1 IPADNYEAN
10 RHYFLSGFFRDTYD
24 NALAALP
31 VVNSGVNIT
40 RIEVWVVNQQAN
52 TQDVRNVLAF
62 SDLGESSPFLS
73 SDYNNS
79 GIISPGQ
86 LPNPDNENNLLY
98 NNLMT
103 NQEVLNF
110 TNANAAIQN
119 LGYGLRQGVHY
130 ERVGNARKLT
140 ATEYTFNS
148 RLGFISLKQSL
159 NNAEVLAVAYEYTLN
174 GQTFQVGTLSQ
185 DGIVAPQAL
194 ILKMLKSSITTVRL
208 SDGNSSPLWD
218 NMMKNVY
225 NLEAFGIA
233 PENFRLEVWY
243 NNPATGVNMNYI
255 PREPFD
261 GKLLIQVLNLDRIDA
276 QQMPGSDGFFDF
288 VTNAATQGG
297 LIDASS
303 GRIYFPVT
311 EPFGSHLSD
320 KVIAELGN
328 TPQAQQIIS
337 QVVFQP
343 LYDSTKTSAQINFPQ
358 LNRFRIKGQYQS
370 ASGSE
375 ISLNA
380 LNIPQGAVTVTAGG
394 LRLSEGT
401 DYTVN
406 YNLGKVTILNE
417 SVLQGGQPIK
427 ISVESNSMFNLQF
440 KTLLGSRFDYK
451 FSDALNVGATVLNL
465 KERPLTQKVNVGDD
479 PVNNAM
485 IGFDVNFQK
494 EMPIITKWI
503 DRIPGI
509 QTKEKSSLNFSL
521 EAAKIFPG
529 HSRAVSKDG
538 NAYVDDFE
546 GSQSVIDLRALNQ
559 WFLASTPKLQNA
571 LFPEGNLED
580 SLTYGY
586 NRAKLAWYVID
597 PLFFRTNSLTPA
609 SITQDI
615 QSNHFMRE
623 VLESEVFPNRQ
634 LPTGTP
640 PNIAT
645 LDLSYFPSER
655 GQYNYELPNGQ
666 AGYSAGLNTDG
677 TLKDPGSRWGGIQRS
692 LTTTDFEMSNVQF
705 IQFWLMDPFNE
716 DSQNI
721 TGGDLYFNLG
731 NVSEDVLNDS
741 QMGFENGFPS
751 ANNELPTGQGT
762 WGIYP
767 SPTTFNVVNAFDN
780 TVGNYQQQDI
790 GLDGLNS
797 NSEQSYFN
805 TWLQTVQGFLDA
817 AAYNKFA
824 QDPSADNFK
833 YFRSSEADQNNL
845 NTLERYKNYNGYEGN
860 SNTDTPD
867 GFPIAATTIPNTE
880 DINQDITL
888 NSIESYFQYKV
899 SLRPE
904 DMGEVNIG
912 RNYITD
918 TFETTKLTANNEE
931 RTIRWYQ
938 FKIPIKEFEK
948 RVGNIADF
956 RSIRYMRVFLK
967 GFEEPVILRFARL
980 ELVRGEWRKYERT
993 LAGNQEL
1000 EPNDDPETSF
1010 NLAAVNIEENGNREP
1025 IPYVVPPGIIREQD
1039 VGSPNLRNL
1048 NEQSLALTVCN
1059 LKDGDAR
1066 TAYRNVNY

>member
-1 IPADNYEAN
+1 
-10 RHYFLSGFFRDTYD
+10 
-24 NALAALP
+24 
-31 VVNSGVNIT
+31 
-40 RIEVWVVNQQAN
+40 
-52 TQDVRNVLAF
+52 QDVRNILAF
-62 SDLGESSPFLS
+62 SDLGESSPYLS
-73 SDYNNS
+73 TDYNTS
-79 GIISPGQ
+79 TLISPGQ

-98 NNLMT
+98 NNLMS

-110 TNANAAIQN
+110 TNSNGAIQA

-140 ATEYTFNS
+140 ASEYTFNS
-148 RLGFISLKQSL
+148 RLGFISLKQAL

-194 ILKMLKSSITTVRL
+194 VLKMLKSSITTVRL
-208 SDGNSSPLWD
+208 SDGNPAPLWD

-233 PENFRLEVWY
+233 QENFRLEVWY

-276 QQMPGSDGFFDF
+276 QQMSGADGFFDF

-297 LIDASS
+297 LIDATS
-303 GRIYFPVT
+303 GRIFFPVT
-311 EPFGSHLSD
+311 EPFGSHLTD
-320 KVIAELGN
+320 KVVSALGN
-328 TPQAQQIIS
+328 TPQAQQVIS

-394 LRLSEGT
+394 LRLAEGT

-427 ISVESNSMFNLQF
+427 ISVESNSMFNLQY

-451 FSDALNVGATVLNL
+451 FSDAFNVGATVLNL

-485 IGFDVNFQK
+485 IGVDMNFQR

-509 QTKEKSSLNFSL
+509 QTKEKSSLNFSF

-529 HSRAVSKDG
+529 HARAVSKDG

-559 WFLASTPKLQNA
+559 WFLASTPKLQSS

-586 NRAKLAWYVID
+586 NRAKLAWYVLD

-645 LDLSYFPSER
+645 LDLSFYPSER

-666 AGYSAGLNTDG
+666 LGYSAGLNTDG
-677 TLKDPGSRWGGIQRS
+677 TLKDPGSRWGGIQRA

-751 ANNELPTGQGT
+751 ANNDLPTGQGT
-762 WGIYP
+762 WGIFP

-797 NSEQSYFN
+797 NAEQSYFN

-817 AAYNKFA
+817 SAYTQYA

-833 YFRSSEADQNNL
+833 YFRSSAADQANL
-845 NTLERYKNYNGYEGN
+845 NTLEGYKFYNGYEGN
-860 SNTDTPD
+860 
-867 GFPIAATTIPNTE
+867 
-880 DINQDITL
+880 
-888 NSIESYFQYKV
+888 
-899 SLRPE
+899 
-904 DMGEVNIG
+904 
-912 RNYITD
+912 
-918 TFETTKLTANNEE
+918 
-931 RTIRWYQ
+931 
-938 FKIPIKEFEK
+938 
-948 RVGNIADF
+948 
-956 RSIRYMRVFLK
+956 
-967 GFEEPVILRFARL
+967 
-980 ELVRGEWRKYERT
+980 
-993 LAGNQEL
+993 
-1000 EPNDDPETSF
+1000 
-1010 NLAAVNIEENGNREP
+1010 
-1025 IPYVVPPGIIREQD
+1025 
-1039 VGSPNLRNL
+1039 
-1048 NEQSLALTVCN
+1048 
-1059 LKDGDAR
+1059 
-1066 TAYRNVNY
+1066 